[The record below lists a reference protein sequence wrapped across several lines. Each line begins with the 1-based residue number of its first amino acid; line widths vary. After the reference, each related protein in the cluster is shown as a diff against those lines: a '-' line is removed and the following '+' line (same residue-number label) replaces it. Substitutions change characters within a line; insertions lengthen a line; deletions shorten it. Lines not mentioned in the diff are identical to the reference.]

1 MGIARRASWC
11 SGTAHE
17 RDFPSELYS
26 GPWKIRAMNG
36 SPSCTGRIRRF
47 ALSCILDERRRAEGR
62 KEDTRDMKFW
72 SQVYVGSGIGS
83 YPDPA
88 GWPVASE
95 CVKTWFANGSIARF
109 PINPDLRLSLD
120 KNIFPSDSRRS
131 CRWSKHWKEKR
142 KKERRRRRKI
152 CIFILIHANTKRVS
166 LYIRIPFHGNENT
179 IEYSINP
186 FPPRNDVILS
196 FPRKHHVS
204 KIT

>member
-1 MGIARRASWC
+1 MEEFEIFLSWTYPRNSSFDSLCRYFIATHVTKCLPTFRVFIVVWKIRRKVGGGHRWC

-83 YPDPA
+83 YPDP
-88 GWPVASE
+88 VA
-95 CVKTWFANGSIARF
+95 ARCERMRENLVCQRVNC
-109 PINPDLRLSLD
+109 PIPD
-120 KNIFPSDSRRS
+120 
-131 CRWSKHWKEKR
+131 
-142 KKERRRRRKI
+142 
-152 CIFILIHANTKRVS
+152 
-166 LYIRIPFHGNENT
+166 
-179 IEYSINP
+179 
-186 FPPRNDVILS
+186 
-196 FPRKHHVS
+196 
-204 KIT
+204 